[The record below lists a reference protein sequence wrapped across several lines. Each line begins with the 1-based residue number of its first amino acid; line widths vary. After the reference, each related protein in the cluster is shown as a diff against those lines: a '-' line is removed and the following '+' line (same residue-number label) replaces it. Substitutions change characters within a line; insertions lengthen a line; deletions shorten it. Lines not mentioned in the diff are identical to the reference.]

1 MPNAVTRFFMSL
13 IGKSWAYDSAEEV
26 REAIAKNSFDSLAER
41 ARTHTEGAAGLTDS
55 FAFQPGLID
64 LHDDL
69 HDTWHY
75 LVALKSRAAEMG
87 YGSLAEHLD
96 AAAETT
102 AATLSIVAT
111 AAEATV
117 PGPEVPV
124 ANR

>member
-1 MPNAVTRFFMSL
+1 VPNRVTRFFMSL
-13 IGKSWAYDSAEEV
+13 IGKSWAYDSAEDV
-26 REAIAKNSFDSLAER
+26 REAIAKKSFDSLAER
-41 ARTHTEGAAGLTDS
+41 ARTHTEGAAGLIDS
-55 FAFQPGLID
+55 FAFQSGLIE
-64 LHDDL
+64 LHDEL
-69 HDTWHY
+69 HDAWHY
-75 LVALKSRAAEMG
+75 LVALKARAREMG
-87 YGSLAEHLD
+87 YGALAEHLD